1 MGRDNITLG
10 YELYT
15 FLALL
20 VIFFAVAL
28 RLRTLDAAGRVFL
41 VLMVAGGIA
50 ALYGI
55 SQDFGWDPI
64 SPGEDGA
71 RSLGTFGNPIFFGAF
86 LLMAVFATV
95 AVALQA
101 RASGQT
107 AMFVL
112 AIVILGRDI
121 IDVGISPVNHRV
133 IQNP

>member
-86 LLMAVFATV
+86 LLMAVFAPPSRWHCKRV
-95 AVALQA
+95 H
-101 RASGQT
+101 
-107 AMFVL
+107 
-112 AIVILGRDI
+112 RDRRRC
-121 IDVGISPVNHRV
+121 SFWRS
-133 IQNP
+133 